1 MALTLFWK
9 QTLLL
14 EINLKWIEKV
24 LEINKL
30 IVGAY
35 SKNDTNDTLNSV
47 LIKWRL
53 RVFGNKLFN
62 Y

>member
-35 SKNDTNDTLNSV
+35 SKNDTNDTLNSI
-47 LIKWRL
+47 LIKMAPTCFW
-53 RVFGNKLFN
+53 K
-62 Y
+62 

>member
-35 SKNDTNDTLNSV
+35 SKNDTNDTLNSI
-47 LIKWRL
+47 LIKMAPMYFW
-53 RVFGNKLFN
+53 K
-62 Y
+62 